1 MIHAP
6 AGRDGASAWT
16 PIVVG
21 ARWCGRLSVAG
32 APGENRSGLMPGAA
46 RQAAEDALLDR
57 VRFRLDAD
65 RLEAF
70 VALLEA
76 PPSPNEEL
84 SRLLSTP
91 APWEE
96 RPATGSAVVPAGFGK
111 GFLQPPSR

>member
-1 MIHAP
+1 MTKAV
-6 AGRDGASAWT
+6 DASGLA
-16 PIVVG
+16 
-21 ARWCGRLSVAG
+21 AG
-32 APGENRSGLMPGAA
+32 ALGKSRTGLMPDAA
-46 RQAAEDALLDR
+46 RQASEDSSLDR
-57 VRFRLDAD
+57 VLFRLDAD

-70 VALLEA
+70 VALIEA